1 MNKTRQ
7 RSSQQMQ
14 VLIDKFNRSNVSK
27 KQFCRQEGIPI
38 SVFYYWQKKF
48 KQNGQSSGKGFL
60 PVEVNH
66 KPTIQSSVEIS
77 FPNGVVVRL
86 EEGSDIDMI
95 RSLITSI

>member
-14 VLIDKFNRSNVSK
+14 ALIEKFNKSNVSK
-27 KQFCRQEGIPI
+27 KQFCRQEGIPL

-48 KQNGQSSGKGFL
+48 KQTGQPSGEGFL

-66 KPTIQSSVEIS
+66 KTSIQSSIEIS
-77 FPNGVVVRL
+77 FPNGVVMRL
-86 EEGSDIDMI
+86 EAGCDIEMI

>member
-1 MNKTRQ
+1 
-7 RSSQQMQ
+7 MQ

-38 SVFYYWQKKF
+38 SVFYYWQKKV
-48 KQNGQSSGKGFL
+48 KQTRKPSDKGFL

-86 EEGSDIDMI
+86 EGGSDIDMI
-95 RSLITSI
+95 RSLISSI

>member
-27 KQFCRQEGIPI
+27 KQFCRQEGIPV

-48 KQNGQSSGKGFL
+48 KQTSQPSGIGFL
-60 PVEVNH
+60 SVEVNH
-66 KPTIQSSVEIS
+66 KTITQSSIEIS
-77 FPNGVVVRL
+77 FPNGVVMRL
-86 EEGSDIDMI
+86 EAGCDIEMI

>member
-1 MNKTRQ
+1 MSKTRQ

-27 KQFCRQEGIPI
+27 KQFCHQEGIPI

-48 KQNGQSSGKGFL
+48 KQTDQSSGKGFL

-86 EEGSDIDMI
+86 EEDSDIEMI
-95 RSLITSI
+95 RSLISSI